1 MSIFGSP
8 RSAPATHGPLVLLTG
23 APRSGTTL
31 CCHLLDKVPGV
42 VTLHEPMRVDRFL
55 AAPAAADVQALVE
68 RFAAR
73 TRASLHERRAAVTK
87 HVGGRIPDNPV
98 SDERDAH
105 GERRRVTTRGEIDIG
120 RDLAPGFTLVVKHP
134 SLFTAL
140 LPSLAGRFD
149 VYAIVRNPLA
159 VLASWNS
166 VPFQVRD
173 GRLPV
178 VERLVPGFAAEMA
191 RLPDVHAR
199 QVHAISVFFDR
210 YAELLPAPRILR
222 YEDVVASHGR
232 CLRAIA
238 PAAASLD
245 EGLRS
250 RNANPSYARESMRAL
265 AGRLIESPGG
275 WRRFYGES
283 DVAGLLGAAL
293 ASAE

>member
-23 APRSGTTL
+23 APRSGTTP

-42 VTLHEPMRVDRFL
+42 VALHEPMKVDRFL
-55 AAPAAADVQALVE
+55 APAAADVQALVE
-68 RFAAR
+68 R
-73 TRASLHERRAAVTK
+73 
-87 HVGGRIPDNPV
+87 
-98 SDERDAH
+98 
-105 GERRRVTTRGEIDIG
+105 
-120 RDLAPGFTLVVKHP
+120 
-134 SLFTAL
+134 
-140 LPSLAGRFD
+140 
-149 VYAIVRNPLA
+149 
-159 VLASWNS
+159 
-166 VPFQVRD
+166 
-173 GRLPV
+173 
-178 VERLVPGFAAEMA
+178 FAAEMA

-199 QVHAISVFFDR
+199 QVHAISFFFDR